1 MLSDIEIA
9 QNAKMLKIKDIAK
22 ELGIDEEELI
32 PYGHYKAKISQECID
47 RLESKEDGKLILV
60 TAINPLSCGRGQ
72 DNYFRRSCGGYVQD
86 RQKGCTCTA

>member
-32 PYGHYKAKISQECID
+32 PYGHYKAKISQEC
-47 RLESKEDGKLILV
+47 RFLIY
-60 TAINPLSCGRGQ
+60 
-72 DNYFRRSCGGYVQD
+72 DF
-86 RQKGCTCTA
+86 